1 MLFSYFSIFLCLIII
16 PFSLANNNKIFS
28 NFLFL
33 ILLIFIFFTIGLN
46 SQNQDYKAYV
56 DIFSDPYGYSEIGY
70 VYLIEVLK
78 ILGFETH
85 RSVLFVLAS
94 LIVYTLLRIYR
105 YTFYFGYF
113 LIFYIIFLFPLDV
126 IQIRNTFAVFI
137 FLNSVLF
144 LYEKRYLYFFI
155 ALIISVLFHSFAFSF
170 VLLLLIS
177 LFLRGKKR
185 YYKVFLLLILFLF
198 LMQFASILNI
208 RNLNVYFSD
217 GKLSSVI
224 IWGFIV
230 ITFLIMAHYLILNK
244 KTLEKIADKKL
255 LDLTY
260 LLYLI
265 ILASVVL
272 TPALYIFYEFNRLYR
287 LVFLLMIIF
296 VSALFKYMKLS
307 VKLIFVFYFLVVFSL
322 FGLYY
327 SSELNYDW
335 ILFGL

>member
-1 MLFSYFSIFLCLIII
+1 
-16 PFSLANNNKIFS
+16 
-28 NFLFL
+28 
-33 ILLIFIFFTIGLN
+33 
-46 SQNQDYKAYV
+46 
-56 DIFSDPYGYSEIGY
+56 
-70 VYLIEVLK
+70 
-78 ILGFETH
+78 
-85 RSVLFVLAS
+85 
-94 LIVYTLLRIYR
+94 
-105 YTFYFGYF
+105 
-113 LIFYIIFLFPLDV
+113 
-126 IQIRNTFAVFI
+126 
-137 FLNSVLF
+137 
-144 LYEKRYLYFFI
+144 
-155 ALIISVLFHSFAFSF
+155 
-170 VLLLLIS
+170 
-177 LFLRGKKR
+177 
-185 YYKVFLLLILFLF
+185 
-198 LMQFASILNI
+198 MQFASILNI

-307 VKLIFVFYFLVVFSL
+307 VKLIFVFFFLVVFSV